1 MGWCGT
7 YQTYANNLEAV
18 IDIEGLDRSK
28 IAASSTSGS
37 EVYIAYRYEDSVVCL
52 VSLVRKSRG
61 ETAVKCMSESMIPY
75 YFSPSLKVLNALTEP
90 QCEDAAR
97 WRQTC
102 AEVRAQKAEARA
114 RKAQS
119 RAAMPDLTL
128 GQALRVKAVITT
140 RDGNVEVGEIMQY
153 VEKLPRKKCG
163 LVFNSRVLG
172 KIRMSKEQV
181 QTYLET
187 VTP

>member
-1 MGWCGT
+1 MGWYGS
-7 YQTYANNLEAV
+7 YRTYATKLEAV

-28 IAASSTSGS
+28 IVASSTSGS

-90 QCEDAAR
+90 QFEDAAR
-97 WRQTC
+97 WREIC
-102 AEVRAQKAEARA
+102 AEARA

-119 RAAMPDLTL
+119 RAVMPTI
-128 GQALRVKAVITT
+128 GQELRVKAAIPTNGGSV
-140 RDGNVEVGEIMQY
+140 GVGEYMQY
-153 VEKLPRKKCG
+153 VAHLPRKKCG
-163 LVFNSRVLG
+163 LVFHNPAVGRVRL
-172 KIRMSKEQV
+172 SKAQV
-181 QTYLET
+181 QTYFEY
-187 VTP
+187 

>member
-7 YQTYANNLEAV
+7 YRTYANNLEAV

-28 IAASSTSGS
+28 IVASSTRGS

-75 YFSPSLKVLNALTEP
+75 YYSPSLKVLSTLTEP

-97 WRQTC
+97 WRKAC
-102 AEVRAQKAEARA
+102 AEARA

-119 RAAMPDLTL
+119 RTSMPDLTP
-128 GQALRVKAVITT
+128 GQALRVKAAILT

-172 KIRMSKEQV
+172 KIRMSKAQV